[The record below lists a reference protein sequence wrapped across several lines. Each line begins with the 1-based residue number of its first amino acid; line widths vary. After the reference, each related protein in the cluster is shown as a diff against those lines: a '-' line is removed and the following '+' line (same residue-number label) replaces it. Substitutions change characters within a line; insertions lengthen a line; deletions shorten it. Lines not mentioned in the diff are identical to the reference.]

1 MEQKDRFKQAETAA
15 WVGIIVNILL
25 TIIKGVFGIKANS
38 KALIADA
45 VHSAS
50 DIAGSLAVYVGLR
63 AAKQPPDEEHPYGH
77 GKAESVAAIIVSV
90 ILFIVGVQIG
100 KSSFES
106 FFKPLEAPGS
116 SAIYAVLF
124 SIIVKEALFRYKYRL
139 GKKLNSEA
147 LVVNAYEHRSD
158 VYSSIAALIGI
169 GASIIGNKLNVEWL
183 VFGDPVAGLVVS
195 VMVMR
200 MAWKLGAESIYNTLD
215 HVLDDEKTTVYKKI
229 VLSVPDVKRVDE
241 LHARQHGYYVI
252 IDLKIAVNPEIT
264 VAEGHQVGKNVKKKL
279 LSQPD
284 VHNVLV
290 HINPYYS
297 EPDPIKNDSND
308 R

>member
-1 MEQKDRFKQAETAA
+1 MEQKDRFKQAEVAA
-15 WVGIIVNILL
+15 WAGIIVNILL
-25 TIIKGVFGIKANS
+25 TLIKGIFGLKGHS
-38 KALIADA
+38 KALLADA

-50 DIAGSLAVYVGLR
+50 DIVGSLAVWVGLR

-77 GKAESVAAIIVSV
+77 GKAESIAAIIVAV
-90 ILFIVGVQIG
+90 ILFIAGVQIG

-116 SAIYAVLF
+116 IAIYAVAF

-147 LVVNAYEHRSD
+147 LIVNAYEHRSD

-169 GASIIGNKLNVEWL
+169 AASIIGKKLNIGWL

-195 VMVMR
+195 VMVIR

-215 HVLDDEKTTVYKKI
+215 HVLDDDKTAGYKNI
-229 VLSVPDVKRVDE
+229 VLSVPEVRRVDE
-241 LHARQHGYYVI
+241 LYARQHGYYVI
-252 IDLKIAVNPEIT
+252 IDLKIAVDPEMT
-264 VAEGHQVGKNVKKKL
+264 VAEGHRAGKKVKEL
-279 LSQPD
+279 LMDEPD

-290 HINPYYS
+290 HINPDYNGS
-297 EPDPIKNDSND
+297 GDVKNNE
-308 R
+308 

>member
-1 MEQKDRFKQAETAA
+1 MEQKDRFKQAEFAA
-15 WVGIIVNILL
+15 WLGIIVNIIL
-25 TIIKGVFGIKANS
+25 TLIKGIFGFQAHS

-50 DIAGSLAVYVGLR
+50 DIVGSLAVYVGLR

-77 GKAESVAAIIVSV
+77 GKAESIAAIIVSV
-90 ILFIVGVQIG
+90 VLFVVGIQIG
-100 KSSFES
+100 KSSIKS

-116 SAIYAVLF
+116 IAIYAVIF

-147 LVVNAYEHRSD
+147 LIVNAYEHRSD

-169 GASIIGNKLNVEWL
+169 GASILGKKMNIGWL

-195 VMVMR
+195 LMVMR

-215 HVLDDEKTTVYKKI
+215 HVLNDEKTTDYKRI
-229 VLSVPDVKRVDE
+229 VLSVPEVMRVDE
-241 LHARQHGYYVI
+241 LYARQHGYYVI
-252 IDLKIAVNPEIT
+252 IDLKISVNPEMT
-264 VAEGHQVGKNVKKKL
+264 VAEGHRIGKKVKKKL
-279 LSQPD
+279 LGDPN

-290 HINPYYS
+290 HINPFHHGS
-297 EPDPIKNDSND
+297 DDEVK
-308 R
+308 RH